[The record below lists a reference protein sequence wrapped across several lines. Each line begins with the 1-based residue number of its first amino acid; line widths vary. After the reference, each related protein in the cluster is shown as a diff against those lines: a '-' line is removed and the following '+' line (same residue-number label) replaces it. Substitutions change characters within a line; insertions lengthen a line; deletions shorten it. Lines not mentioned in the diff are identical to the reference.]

1 MHERMVNV
9 ANFNIAN
16 IKPPKA
22 PNIPIP
28 PIQYS
33 QEYGNILTNAL
44 RLYFNQLDKVFQYV
58 IDPNIGQFINF
69 PFLGVLDTTVQ
80 TAAAVA
86 TGYPITFNSP
96 YVPSYYAGPNA
107 SSPYLD
113 PTNASKIVIPN
124 SHYYNFAYTINFV
137 KATAGA
143 ATVAV
148 WLRLNSGTYG
158 VIDFP
163 GTTRYYT
170 VAGSG
175 AVTAA
180 NCTFV
185 LDEENG
191 DSWQIM
197 WTTTSTAVSIS
208 PTPAAGIGPEPT
220 GASAALSISY
230 VSA

>member
-1 MHERMVNV
+1 M

-16 IKPPKA
+16 IKPTKA
-22 PNIPIP
+22 PNLPIIPTAF
-28 PIQYS
+28 S
-33 QEYGNILTNAL
+33 QEYFNVLHNVL
-44 RLYFNQLDKVFQYV
+44 RLYFNQIDNLTKYV
-58 IDPNIGQFINF
+58 INPNIGQYINF

-86 TGYPITFNSP
+86 TAYPITFDSP
-96 YVPSYYAGPNA
+96 YLPSYYAAPND
-107 SSPYLD
+107 SLPYLD
-113 PTNASKIVIPN
+113 PTDASKIVIPN
-124 SHYYNFAYTINFV
+124 SHYYNFAYTINFI

-148 WLRLNSGTYG
+148 WLRLNSVNYG

-170 VAGSG
+170 VLGSG
-175 AVTAA
+175 AITAA
-180 NCTFV
+180 NCTLM

-197 WTTTSTAVSIS
+197 WTTSSTDVSIT
-208 PTPAAGIGPEPT
+208 PTPAGGIGPEPT

>member
-1 MHERMVNV
+1 MDIV
-9 ANFNIAN
+9 ANFNIGN

-22 PNIPIP
+22 PNLPIAP
-28 PIQYS
+28 TQYS
-33 QEYGNILTNAL
+33 QEYGMILTNAL
-44 RLYFNQLDKVFQYV
+44 RLYFNQLDLLGKYLVTPDFGQY
-58 IDPNIGQFINF
+58 FNF
-69 PFLGVLDTTVQ
+69 PFLAIRDTTTQ
-80 TAAAVA
+80 TAAVVA
-86 TGYPITFNSP
+86 TAYPITFNT
-96 YVPSYYAGPNA
+96 
-107 SSPYLD
+107 PYLPSDYTAPSDTLPYID

-148 WLRLNSGTYG
+148 WFRLNSVTSG
-158 VIDFP
+158 VINFP

-175 AVTAA
+175 AITAA
-180 NCTFV
+180 NCTIMV
-185 LDEENG
+185 DEENG

-197 WTTTSTAVSIS
+197 WTTSSTDVSIT
-208 PTPAAGIGPEPT
+208 PTPAGGIGPEPT
-220 GASAALSISY
+220 GASAALAISY